1 MAIFGNLKDMPFPDL
16 VAMLGRRSGV
26 LEVFA
31 LPNKRQGYLTA
42 LHGGRV
48 LWIQERNRP
57 LDSLEARSA
66 IQDLFRAQEGAF
78 EFHPGVP
85 PGKGQPLGW
94 PLEQLLFSFTAIED
108 ERRVYASFLP
118 DPKTRFQAAALEV
131 WLEEPLY
138 TFWERAKPL
147 LERGASS
154 EEVSQALRLPLE
166 EVRYYLHKLRLV
178 GKVAPVRAYR
188 EEVRKDE
195 GKRSLFGRLLA
206 ALRERRGA

>member
-1 MAIFGNLKDMPFPDL
+1 MAIFGNLRDMPFPDL

-31 LPNKRQGYLTA
+31 LPGKRQGYRIA
-42 LHGGRV
+42 LDGGRV
-48 LWIQERNRP
+48 LWIQEGNQP
-57 LDSLEARSA
+57 LDPMKARSVV
-66 IQDLFRAQEGAF
+66 QDLFYAQEGAF
-78 EFHPGVP
+78 EFHPGAP
-85 PGKGQPLGW
+85 PANGQPLGW
-94 PLEQLLFSFTAIED
+94 PLEQLLLSFTAMED
-108 ERRVYASFLP
+108 ERRAYAAFLP
-118 DPKTRFQAAALEV
+118 DSKTRFQAVALEV

-154 EEVSQALRLPLE
+154 EEISQALHLPLE
-166 EVRYYLHKLRLV
+166 EVRYYLHKLRLA

-195 GKRSLFGRLLA
+195 GKRGLFGRLLA
-206 ALRERRGA
+206 ALRGRRGA